1 MTYLNLGWRKGDEY
15 IAKDCA
21 HLVNMWL
28 WAQWGPNSILQQ
40 VNKPSRKRNQKIIQ
54 FKSMFHILSHGCL
67 MLEYE
72 TMHDLFASL
81 KTRYGS
87 RKKSGSFYF
96 LGYLLELSTKLW
108 WFRNLFFWN
117 LENLGLFSMENP
129 LYWSKSYFSG
139 RNLAKF
145 QKKITLHLRCL
156 LSSWMNDNCAEV
168 YGFVTGV
175 SISSRAALK
184 VRVPGSA
191 STLCRPLIRI
201 TELPSGFTPCPP
213 PHKALPDFL

>member
-1 MTYLNLGWRKGDEY
+1 
-15 IAKDCA
+15 
-21 HLVNMWL
+21 
-28 WAQWGPNSILQQ
+28 
-40 VNKPSRKRNQKIIQ
+40 
-54 FKSMFHILSHGCL
+54 
-67 MLEYE
+67 
-72 TMHDLFASL
+72 
-81 KTRYGS
+81 
-87 RKKSGSFYF
+87 
-96 LGYLLELSTKLW
+96 
-108 WFRNLFFWN
+108 
-117 LENLGLFSMENP
+117 
-129 LYWSKSYFSG
+129 LYRSKSYFSG

-191 STLCRPLIRI
+191 STLCRPLIPI

-213 PHKALPDFL
+213 HIKHCQIFCSIFWDYVIKKNVTTVHFEAISRAFHFSKCTVTFFN